1 MNDSE
6 LGVRLGDLVSYQVFA
21 MNMQH
26 DLGQV
31 IGPLMWAVSPSAKWE
46 EGRARLDMLSPL
58 WIQASTNNPSNHQ
71 QKLAFL
77 RHILGTG

>member
-26 DLGQV
+26 DLGPF
-31 IGPLMWAVSPSAKWE
+31 IGPL
-46 EGRARLDMLSPL
+46 
-58 WIQASTNNPSNHQ
+58 T
-71 QKLAFL
+71 
-77 RHILGTG
+77 